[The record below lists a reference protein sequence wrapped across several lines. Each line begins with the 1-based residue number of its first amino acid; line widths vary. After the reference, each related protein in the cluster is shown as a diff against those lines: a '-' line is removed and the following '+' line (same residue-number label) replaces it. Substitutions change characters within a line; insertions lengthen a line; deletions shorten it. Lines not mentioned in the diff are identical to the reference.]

1 MRRLRLRC
9 KEIGVQRPTQP
20 KFGLAF
26 FGAIA
31 PADWPTGALAKRYPR
46 PTPRQKTNSATRNEA
61 LTWLSYTRN
70 EGETSATDN
79 GCVTALSA
87 AVNPTEKPSV
97 VDTSTGR
104 RPETDPTSLAGYAVG
119 ITADRRWEEQAELL
133 SRRGAT
139 VLHGPTIRTLPLGS
153 AEDLRR
159 ATEQVILEP
168 PDIVVANTG
177 IGMRA
182 WLSAAESWGLGEA
195 LHGALD
201 SSKIFARGPKASAA
215 AHQAGLEVTA
225 RAASELMSE
234 LIELIVATGISG
246 RRVAF
251 QCHGDDSPLAIT
263 ALKAAG
269 ANVIEIPI
277 YRWILPES
285 STAAE
290 VLIQAIANHNVHAV
304 TFTSAPAVRNLFLIA
319 TEMGLEQQVRTALS
333 SAVLAVMVG
342 PVCAAAAKEVGIS
355 ACIVPDKYRLGP
367 MIRALSDALLS
378 DKRPLTLGSV
388 PLIQQGTTVTID
400 GKVSNLSA
408 REASLL
414 SVLLARRPQVI
425 SKRELLSLVWNGEGE
440 EHVVEVTIARLRAKL
455 GRASTGIVSVPR
467 RGYRACP

>member
-1 MRRLRLRC
+1 MTA
-9 KEIGVQRPTQP
+9 PTD
-20 KFGLAF
+20 A
-26 FGAIA
+26 
-31 PADWPTGALAKRYPR
+31 
-46 PTPRQKTNSATRNEA
+46 
-61 LTWLSYTRN
+61 
-70 EGETSATDN
+70 
-79 GCVTALSA
+79 VTT
-87 AVNPTEKPSV
+87 TESPSTF
-97 VDTSTGR
+97 DLQTAR
-104 RPETDPTSLAGYAVG
+104 RPETDPCSLAGYAVG

-133 SRRGAT
+133 ARRGAT
-139 VLHGPTIRTLPLGS
+139 VLHGPTIKTLPLGS

-201 SSKIFARGPKASAA
+201 SSSIFARGPKASAA

-234 LIELIVATGISG
+234 LIELIIATDISG
-246 RRVAF
+246 KRVAF
-251 QCHGDDSPLAIT
+251 QCHGDDSPLAIS
-263 ALKAAG
+263 ALKDAG

-285 STAAE
+285 SFAAE
-290 VLIQAIANHNVHAV
+290 TLIRAIVNHSVHAV
-304 TFTSAPAVRNLFLIA
+304 TFTSAPAVRNLLLIA
-319 TEMGLEQQVRTALS
+319 TEMGLEHQVRSALS

-355 ACIVPDKYRLGP
+355 SCIVPEKYRLGP
-367 MIRALSDALLS
+367 MIRALSDSLLS
-378 DKRPLTLGSV
+378 DKRPMTLGSV
-388 PLIQQGTTVTID
+388 PLIQQGTKVTVD
-400 GKVSNLSA
+400 GNQTTLSA

-414 SVLLARRPQVI
+414 AVLLARRPQVI
-425 SKRELLSLVWNGEGE
+425 SKRELLTLVWNGEGG

-455 GRASTGIVSVPR
+455 GRAAAGIISIPR

>member
-1 MRRLRLRC
+1 MN
-9 KEIGVQRPTQP
+9 EMT
-20 KFGLAF
+20 ATTAA
-26 FGAIA
+26 AI
-31 PADWPTGALAKRYPR
+31 
-46 PTPRQKTNSATRNEA
+46 
-61 LTWLSYTRN
+61 
-70 EGETSATDN
+70 TSA
-79 GCVTALSA
+79 
-87 AVNPTEKPSV
+87 EKPPIEGPLL
-97 VDTSTGR
+97 GR
-104 RPETDPTSLAGYAVG
+104 RADPDPTSLAGYAVG

-133 SRRGAT
+133 GRRGAT
-139 VLHGPTIRTLPLGS
+139 VLHGPTIKTLPLGS

-201 SSKIFARGPKASAA
+201 SSRIFARGPKASAA

-234 LIELIVATGISG
+234 LIELIVATDVADK
-246 RRVAF
+246 RVAF
-251 QCHGDDSPLAIT
+251 QCHGDDSPLAVS

-269 ANVIEIPI
+269 ASVIEIPI

-285 STAAE
+285 SAAAE
-290 VLIQAIANHNVHAV
+290 TLIQAIASHNVHAV
-304 TFTSAPAVRNLFLIA
+304 TFTSAPAVRNLLLLA
-319 TEMGLEQQVRTALS
+319 TEMGLENQVRSALG

-342 PVCAAAAKEVGIS
+342 PVCAAAAKEVGIT

-400 GKVSNLSA
+400 GTVATLSA

-414 SVLLARRPQVI
+414 AVLLARRPQVI
-425 SKRELLSLVWNGEGE
+425 SKRELLTLVWNGEGE

-455 GRASTGIVSVPR
+455 GRAATGIVSIPR

>member
-1 MRRLRLRC
+1 MTA
-9 KEIGVQRPTQP
+9 PTD
-20 KFGLAF
+20 A
-26 FGAIA
+26 
-31 PADWPTGALAKRYPR
+31 
-46 PTPRQKTNSATRNEA
+46 
-61 LTWLSYTRN
+61 
-70 EGETSATDN
+70 
-79 GCVTALSA
+79 VTT
-87 AVNPTEKPSV
+87 TEKPSAF
-97 VDTSTGR
+97 DLQTAK
-104 RPETDPTSLAGYAVG
+104 RPETDPSSLAGYAVG

-133 SRRGAT
+133 ARRGAT
-139 VLHGPTIRTLPLGS
+139 VLHGPTIKTLPLGS

-159 ATEQVILEP
+159 ATEKVILEP

-201 SSKIFARGPKASAA
+201 SSSIFARGPKASAA

-234 LIELIVATGISG
+234 LIELIIATDISG
-246 RRVAF
+246 KRVAF
-251 QCHGDDSPLAIT
+251 QCHGDDSPLAVT

-285 STAAE
+285 SSAAE
-290 VLIQAIANHNVHAV
+290 TLIHAIVNHSVHAV
-304 TFTSAPAVRNLFLIA
+304 TFTSAPAVRNLLLIA
-319 TEMGLEQQVRTALS
+319 TEMGLEHQVRSALS

-355 ACIVPDKYRLGP
+355 SCIVPEKYRLGP
-367 MIRALSDALLS
+367 MIRALSDSLLS
-378 DKRPLTLGSV
+378 DKRPMTLGSV
-388 PLIQQGTTVTID
+388 PLIQQGTTVTVD
-400 GKVSNLSA
+400 GRQTTLSA

-414 SVLLARRPQVI
+414 AALLARRPQVI
-425 SKRELLSLVWNGEGE
+425 SKRELLTLVWNGEGE

-455 GRASTGIVSVPR
+455 VRAAAGIISIPR

>member
-1 MRRLRLRC
+1 MTA
-9 KEIGVQRPTQP
+9 PTD
-20 KFGLAF
+20 A
-26 FGAIA
+26 
-31 PADWPTGALAKRYPR
+31 
-46 PTPRQKTNSATRNEA
+46 
-61 LTWLSYTRN
+61 
-70 EGETSATDN
+70 
-79 GCVTALSA
+79 VTT
-87 AVNPTEKPSV
+87 TEKPSAF
-97 VDTSTGR
+97 DLQTAK
-104 RPETDPTSLAGYAVG
+104 RPETDPSSLAGYAVG

-133 SRRGAT
+133 ARRGAT
-139 VLHGPTIRTLPLGS
+139 VLHGPTIKTLPLGS

-159 ATEQVILEP
+159 ATEKVILEP

-201 SSKIFARGPKASAA
+201 SSSIFARGPKASAA

-234 LIELIVATGISG
+234 LIELIIATDISG
-246 RRVAF
+246 KRVAF
-251 QCHGDDSPLAIT
+251 QCHGDDSPLAVT

-285 STAAE
+285 SSAAE
-290 VLIQAIANHNVHAV
+290 TLIHAIVNHSVHAV
-304 TFTSAPAVRNLFLIA
+304 TFTSAPAVRNLLLIA
-319 TEMGLEQQVRTALS
+319 TEMGLEHQVRSALS

-355 ACIVPDKYRLGP
+355 SCIVPEKYRLGP
-367 MIRALSDALLS
+367 MIRALSDSLLS
-378 DKRPLTLGSV
+378 DKRPMTLGSV
-388 PLIQQGTTVTID
+388 PLIQQGTTVTVD
-400 GKVSNLSA
+400 GRQTTLSA

-414 SVLLARRPQVI
+414 AALLARRPQVI
-425 SKRELLSLVWNGEGE
+425 SKRELLTLVWNGEGE

-455 GRASTGIVSVPR
+455 GRAAAGIISIPR

>member
-1 MRRLRLRC
+1 M
-9 KEIGVQRPTQP
+9 KGMT
-20 KFGLAF
+20 
-26 FGAIA
+26 
-31 PADWPTGALAKRYPR
+31 
-46 PTPRQKTNSATRNEA
+46 ATTA
-61 LTWLSYTRN
+61 VA
-70 EGETSATDN
+70 TSAEK
-79 GCVTALSA
+79 S
-87 AVNPTEKPSV
+87 PTEGSV
-97 VDTSTGR
+97 LGR
-104 RPETDPTSLAGYAVG
+104 RADPDPTSLAGYAVG

-133 SRRGAT
+133 GRRGAT
-139 VLHGPTIRTLPLGS
+139 VLHGPTIKTLPLGS

-201 SSKIFARGPKASAA
+201 SSSIFARGPKASAA

-234 LIELIVATGISG
+234 LIELIVATGVAG
-246 RRVAF
+246 KRVAF
-251 QCHGDDSPLAIT
+251 QCHGDDSPVAVS

-269 ANVIEIPI
+269 ASVIEIPI

-290 VLIQAIANHNVHAV
+290 TLIHAIASHNVHAV
-304 TFTSAPAVRNLFLIA
+304 TFTSAPAVRNLLLIA
-319 TEMGLEQQVRTALS
+319 TEMGLENQVRTALS
-333 SAVLAVMVG
+333 SAVIAVMVG
-342 PVCAAAAKEVGIS
+342 PVCAAAAKEVGIT

-400 GKVSNLSA
+400 GTVANLSA

-414 SVLLARRPQVI
+414 AVLLARRPQVI
-425 SKRELLSLVWNGEGE
+425 SKRELLTLVWNGEGE

-455 GRASTGIVSVPR
+455 GRAATGIVSIPR

>member
-1 MRRLRLRC
+1 MTA
-9 KEIGVQRPTQP
+9 PTD
-20 KFGLAF
+20 A
-26 FGAIA
+26 
-31 PADWPTGALAKRYPR
+31 
-46 PTPRQKTNSATRNEA
+46 
-61 LTWLSYTRN
+61 
-70 EGETSATDN
+70 
-79 GCVTALSA
+79 VTT
-87 AVNPTEKPSV
+87 TEKPSAF
-97 VDTSTGR
+97 DLQTAK
-104 RPETDPTSLAGYAVG
+104 RPETDPSSLAGYAVG

-133 SRRGAT
+133 ARRGAT
-139 VLHGPTIRTLPLGS
+139 VLHGPTIKTLPLGS

-159 ATEQVILEP
+159 ATEKVILEP

-201 SSKIFARGPKASAA
+201 SSSIFARGPKASAA

-234 LIELIVATGISG
+234 LIELIIATDISG
-246 RRVAF
+246 KRVAF
-251 QCHGDDSPLAIT
+251 QCHGDDSPLAVT

-285 STAAE
+285 SSAAE
-290 VLIQAIANHNVHAV
+290 TLIHAIVNHSVHAV
-304 TFTSAPAVRNLFLIA
+304 TFTSAPAVRNLLLIA
-319 TEMGLEQQVRTALS
+319 TEMGLEHQVRSALS

-355 ACIVPDKYRLGP
+355 SCIVPEKYRLGP
-367 MIRALSDALLS
+367 MIRALSDSLLS
-378 DKRPLTLGSV
+378 DKRPMTLGSV
-388 PLIQQGTTVTID
+388 PLIQQGTTVTVD
-400 GKVSNLSA
+400 GRQTTLSA

-414 SVLLARRPQVI
+414 AALLARRPQVI
-425 SKRELLSLVWNGEGE
+425 SKRELLTLVWNGEGE

-455 GRASTGIVSVPR
+455 GRAAAGIISISR

>member
-1 MRRLRLRC
+1 M
-9 KEIGVQRPTQP
+9 KV
-20 KFGLAF
+20 KH
-26 FGAIA
+26 
-31 PADWPTGALAKRYPR
+31 
-46 PTPRQKTNSATRNEA
+46 PTPTMKGMTATTA
-61 LTWLSYTRN
+61 VATS
-70 EGETSATDN
+70 GEK
-79 GCVTALSA
+79 L
-87 AVNPTEKPSV
+87 PTEGPV
-97 VDTSTGR
+97 LGR
-104 RPETDPTSLAGYAVG
+104 RADPDPTSLAGYAVG

-133 SRRGAT
+133 GRRGAT
-139 VLHGPTIRTLPLGS
+139 VLHGPTIKTLPLGS

-201 SSKIFARGPKASAA
+201 SSSIFARGPKASAA

-234 LIELIVATGISG
+234 LIELIVATGVAG
-246 RRVAF
+246 KRVAF
-251 QCHGDDSPLAIT
+251 QCHGDDSPVAIS

-269 ANVIEIPI
+269 ASVIEIPI

-290 VLIQAIANHNVHAV
+290 TLIHAIASHNVHAV
-304 TFTSAPAVRNLFLIA
+304 TFTSAPAVRNLLLIA
-319 TEMGLEQQVRTALS
+319 TEMGLENQVRTALS
-333 SAVLAVMVG
+333 SAVIAVMVG
-342 PVCAAAAKEVGIS
+342 PVCAAAAKEVGIT
-355 ACIVPDKYRLGP
+355 ACVMPDKYRLGP

-400 GKVSNLSA
+400 GTVTNLSA

-414 SVLLARRPQVI
+414 AVLLARRPQVI
-425 SKRELLSLVWNGEGE
+425 SKRELLTLVWSGEGE

-455 GRASTGIVSVPR
+455 GRAATGIVSIPR

>member
-1 MRRLRLRC
+1 M
-9 KEIGVQRPTQP
+9 T
-20 KFGLAF
+20 
-26 FGAIA
+26 
-31 PADWPTGALAKRYPR
+31 
-46 PTPRQKTNSATRNEA
+46 AT
-61 LTWLSYTRN
+61 
-70 EGETSATDN
+70 ETART
-79 GCVTALSA
+79 T
-87 AVNPTEKPSV
+87 TEKPSTF
-97 VDTSTGR
+97 DTQTGR

-133 SRRGAT
+133 ARRGAT
-139 VLHGPTIRTLPLGS
+139 VLHGPTIKTLPLGS

-201 SSKIFARGPKASAA
+201 SSSIFARGPKASAA

-234 LIELIVATGISG
+234 LIELIIATGISG
-246 RRVAF
+246 KRVAF
-251 QCHGDDSPLAIT
+251 QCHGDDSPLAIA
-263 ALKAAG
+263 ALKGAG

-285 STAAE
+285 SAAAE
-290 VLIQAIANHNVHAV
+290 TLIQAIVSHNVHAV
-304 TFTSAPAVRNLFLIA
+304 TFTSAPAVRNLLLIA
-319 TEMGLEQQVRTALS
+319 TEMGLEHQVRSALS

-355 ACIVPDKYRLGP
+355 SCVVADKYRLGP
-367 MIRALSDALLS
+367 MIRALSDSLLS
-378 DKRPLTLGSV
+378 DKRPMTLGSV
-388 PLIQQGTTVTID
+388 PLIQQGTTVTVD
-400 GKVSNLSA
+400 GKQTILSA
-408 REASLL
+408 REAGLL
-414 SVLLARRPQVI
+414 AVLLARRPQVI

-455 GRASTGIVSVPR
+455 GRAAAGIISIPR
-467 RGYRACP
+467 RGYRASP

>member
-1 MRRLRLRC
+1 MN
-9 KEIGVQRPTQP
+9 GMT
-20 KFGLAF
+20 
-26 FGAIA
+26 A
-31 PADWPTGALAKRYPR
+31 P
-46 PTPRQKTNSATRNEA
+46 
-61 LTWLSYTRN
+61 
-70 EGETSATDN
+70 
-79 GCVTALSA
+79 SA
-87 AVNPTEKPSV
+87 AA
-97 VDTSTGR
+97 TSTENPSGLVGT

-133 SRRGAT
+133 ARRGAT
-139 VLHGPTIRTLPLGS
+139 VLHGPTIKTLPLGS

-201 SSKIFARGPKASAA
+201 SSSIFARGPKASAA
-215 AHQAGLEVTA
+215 AHQAGFEVTA

-234 LIELIVATGISG
+234 LIELIIATNISG
-246 RRVAF
+246 KRVAF
-251 QCHGDDSPLAIT
+251 QCHGDDSPLAIA

-285 STAAE
+285 SKAAE
-290 VLIQAIANHNVHAV
+290 TLIHAIVNHSVHAV
-304 TFTSAPAVRNLFLIA
+304 TFTSAPAVRNLLLIA
-319 TEMGLEQQVRTALS
+319 TEMGLENQVRSALS

-342 PVCAAAAKEVGIS
+342 PVCAAAAKEVGIT

-367 MIRALSDALLS
+367 MIRALSDALPRNT
-378 DKRPLTLGSV
+378 RPLTLGSV
-388 PLIQQGTTVTID
+388 PLIQQGTSVTID
-400 GKVSNLSA
+400 GKISSLSA

-414 SVLLARRPQVI
+414 TALLARCPQVI
-425 SKRELLSLVWNGEGE
+425 SKRELLTLVWNGEGE
-440 EHVVEVTIARLRAKL
+440 EHVVEVTIARLRSKL
-455 GRASTGIVSVPR
+455 GPAAAGIISIPR
-467 RGYRACP
+467 RGYRASP

>member
-1 MRRLRLRC
+1 MV
-9 KEIGVQRPTQP
+9 GMTAPTDAVTTTESP
-20 KFGLAF
+20 
-26 FGAIA
+26 
-31 PADWPTGALAKRYPR
+31 PTFDS
-46 PTPRQKTNSATRNEA
+46 Q
-61 LTWLSYTRN
+61 
-70 EGETSATDN
+70 
-79 GCVTALSA
+79 TA
-87 AVNPTEKPSV
+87 
-97 VDTSTGR
+97 R
-104 RPETDPTSLAGYAVG
+104 RPETDPYSLAGYAVG

-133 SRRGAT
+133 ARRGAT
-139 VLHGPTIRTLPLGS
+139 VLHGPTIKTLPLGS

-201 SSKIFARGPKASAA
+201 SSSIFARGPKASAA

-234 LIELIVATGISG
+234 LIELIIATDISG
-246 RRVAF
+246 KRVAF
-251 QCHGDDSPLAIT
+251 QCHGDDSPLAIS
-263 ALKAAG
+263 ALKDAG

-285 STAAE
+285 SFAAE
-290 VLIQAIANHNVHAV
+290 TLIQAIVNHSVHAV
-304 TFTSAPAVRNLFLIA
+304 TFTSAPAVRNLLLIA
-319 TEMGLEQQVRTALS
+319 TEMGLEHQVRSALS

-355 ACIVPDKYRLGP
+355 SCIVPEKYRLGP
-367 MIRALSDALLS
+367 MIRALSDSLLS
-378 DKRPLTLGSV
+378 DKRPMTLGSV
-388 PLIQQGTTVTID
+388 PLIQQGTKVTVD
-400 GKVSNLSA
+400 GNQTTLSA

-414 SVLLARRPQVI
+414 AVLLARRPQVI
-425 SKRELLSLVWNGEGE
+425 SKRELLTLVWNGEGE

-455 GRASTGIVSVPR
+455 GRAAAGIISIPR